1 MANNRKCV
9 FLSFR
14 GRLSAD
20 RYKSAASA
28 LDRLCFTPIAF
39 SLLWRPHPTPN
50 AYWLIIRGILL
61 ALYLA
66 AIWPWLAVTIKRL
79 HDSEGSI
86 LLAIATALSL
96 PLATMV
102 VLAYDLGIGRPMS
115 YPAIGVV
122 LLLYTAQ
129 VLLAQV
135 IGRRPSVP
143 GPNRF
148 GPQPID

>member
-1 MANNRKCV
+1 MATNRKYV

-14 GRLSAD
+14 GRLSAEPF
-20 RYKSAASA
+20 KSAAAA
-28 LDRLCFTPIAF
+28 LDRICYIPVSF
-39 SLLWRPHPTPN
+39 SLLWRPDPTPKV
-50 AYWLIIRGILL
+50 YWLIIHGTLL

-79 HDSEGSI
+79 HDSEGPV
-86 LLAIATALSL
+86 LLAFATALSL
-96 PLATMV
+96 PLAMT
-102 VLAYDLGIGRPMS
+102 VLLTHDPRLGRPIS

-122 LLLYTAQ
+122 LLLFTAQ
-129 VLLAQV
+129 VLLVRV
-135 IGRRPSVP
+135 IARRPSVP